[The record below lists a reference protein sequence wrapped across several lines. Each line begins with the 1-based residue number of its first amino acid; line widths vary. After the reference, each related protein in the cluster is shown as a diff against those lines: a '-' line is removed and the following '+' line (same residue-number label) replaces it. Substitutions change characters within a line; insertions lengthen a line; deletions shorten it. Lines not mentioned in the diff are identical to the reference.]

1 MEELWRVST
10 RLPAQQPGNKMK
22 GIGQGVVPL
31 LAFSYLSRIC
41 ASSLAAL
48 LAIML
53 PAALAAQTPSE
64 YRINAGDELEVFV
77 WGEERLQRPVRVL
90 PDGTFAFPLAG
101 TIHAAGKTGPE
112 IAGAIS
118 ERIKGNYRNIVPD
131 VTVAVRD
138 TAGARFYVVGKVRTP
153 GGYAI
158 GRTVNVVQALS
169 LAGGTAEFADVDN
182 AVILRQ
188 TPTGQSVERVRLSE
202 VLKGSRSLANGP
214 QANALPV
221 LGSGDVLVI
230 P

>member
-1 MEELWRVST
+1 LRSVFAS
-10 RLPAQQPGNKMK
+10 
-22 GIGQGVVPL
+22 
-31 LAFSYLSRIC
+31 C
-41 ASSLAAL
+41 AAAL
-48 LAIML
+48 LAAMA
-53 PAALAAQTPSE
+53 PGAVAAQVPGE
-64 YRINAGDELEVFV
+64 YRINPGDELEVFV

-101 TIHAAGKTGPE
+101 TIIAAGKTAPE
-112 IAGAIS
+112 IAGVIS
-118 ERIKGNYRNIVPD
+118 DKIKGNYRNAVPD

-158 GRTVNVVQALS
+158 GRSVNVVQALS

-188 TPTGQSVERVRLSE
+188 TPTGQSVERVRLAE
-202 VLKGSRSLANGP
+202 VLKGSRGLANGP
-214 QANALPV
+214 QVSPLPT

>member
-1 MEELWRVST
+1 MHPWR
-10 RLPAQQPGNKMK
+10 L
-22 GIGQGVVPL
+22 
-31 LAFSYLSRIC
+31 
-41 ASSLAAL
+41 LAAL
-48 LAIML
+48 G
-53 PAALAAQTPSE
+53 AALVAIAAPVAAAAQAEGE

-90 PDGTFAFPLAG
+90 PDGSFAFPLAG
-101 TIHAAGKTGPE
+101 TIVAAGRTAPE
-112 IAGAIS
+112 IASDIGA
-118 ERIKGNYRNIVPD
+118 RIKGKYKAMPD
-131 VTVAVRD
+131 ITVAVRD

-188 TPTGQSVERVRLSE
+188 TPAGQSVERVRLAE
-202 VLKGSRSLANGP
+202 VLKGGRSLANGP
-214 QANALPV
+214 QANPLPT

>member
-1 MEELWRVST
+1 MSFSIRT
-10 RLPAQQPGNKMK
+10 RAAGSWFAAA
-22 GIGQGVVPL
+22 I
-31 LAFSYLSRIC
+31 A
-41 ASSLAAL
+41 LAA
-48 LAIML
+48 

-64 YRINAGDELEVFV
+64 YRVNPGDELEVFV
-77 WGEERLQRPVRVL
+77 WGEERMQRPVRVL
-90 PDGTFAFPLAG
+90 PDGSFAFPLAG
-101 TIHAAGKTGPE
+101 TIAAAGKTAPQ
-112 IAGAIS
+112 IAADIG
-118 ERIKGNYRNIVPD
+118 EKIKGNYRKAVPD

-188 TPTGQSVERVRLSE
+188 TPSGQSVERVRLAE
-202 VLKGSRSLANGP
+202 VLKGSRGLDNGP
-214 QANALPV
+214 QAKPLPV

>member
-1 MEELWRVST
+1 LFLFSHPLR
-10 RLPAQQPGNKMK
+10 
-22 GIGQGVVPL
+22 GI
-31 LAFSYLSRIC
+31 AIC
-41 ASSLAAL
+41 AAFCLAA
-48 LAIML
+48 MQ
-53 PAALAAQTPSE
+53 PVALMAQTPGE
-64 YRINAGDELEVFV
+64 YRVNAGDELEVFV

-101 TIHAAGKTGPE
+101 TIVAAGKTAPE
-112 IAGAIS
+112 IASAIS
-118 ERIKGNYRNIVPD
+118 ERIKDNYRKVVPD

-138 TAGARFYVVGKVRTP
+138 TSGSRFYVVGKVRTP

-202 VLKGSRSLANGP
+202 VLKGSRSLSNGP
-214 QANALPV
+214 QASPLPT

>member
-1 MEELWRVST
+1 LSPFS
-10 RLPAQQPGNKMK
+10 RLQR
-22 GIGQGVVPL
+22 IGAL
-31 LAFSYLSRIC
+31 C
-41 ASSLAAL
+41 LAAW

-53 PAALAAQTPSE
+53 PAGLAAQTPGE
-64 YRINAGDELEVFV
+64 YRVNPGDELEVFV

-101 TIHAAGKTGPE
+101 TINAAGKTAPE
-112 IAGAIS
+112 IAGLIS
-118 ERIKGNYRNIVPD
+118 DRIKGNYRKVVPD

-138 TAGARFYVVGKVRTP
+138 TAGARFYVVGKVRAP

-169 LAGGTAEFADVDN
+169 LAGGTVEFADVDN

-214 QANALPV
+214 QANPLPTM
-221 LGSGDVLVI
+221 GSGDVLVI

>member
-1 MEELWRVST
+1 MSPFSHPSRFVVS
-10 RLPAQQPGNKMK
+10 RF
-22 GIGQGVVPL
+22 VVL
-31 LAFSYLSRIC
+31 
-41 ASSLAAL
+41 LAAL
-48 LAIML
+48 LPGTL
-53 PAALAAQTPSE
+53 VAQTPGPLPASIPNE
-64 YRINAGDELEVFV
+64 YRINPGDELEVFV

-101 TIHAAGKTGPE
+101 TIAAAGKTALE
-112 IAGAIS
+112 IAGTIS
-118 ERIKGNYRNIVPD
+118 ERIKGNYRKAIPD

-188 TPTGQSVERVRLSE
+188 TPSGQSVERVRLSE
-202 VLKGSRSLANGP
+202 VLKGSRALSNGP
-214 QANALPV
+214 QASPLPI

>member
-1 MEELWRVST
+1 
-10 RLPAQQPGNKMK
+10 
-22 GIGQGVVPL
+22 
-31 LAFSYLSRIC
+31 
-41 ASSLAAL
+41 
-48 LAIML
+48 ML
-53 PAALAAQTPSE
+53 PFSQLLRVIALCALTCFVVMQPVALEAQTPGE
-64 YRINAGDELEVFV
+64 YRINPGDELEVFV

-101 TIHAAGKTGPE
+101 TIMAAGKTGPE
-112 IAGAIS
+112 IASAIS
-118 ERIKGNYRNIVPD
+118 ERIKDNYRKAVPD

-138 TAGARFYVVGKVRTP
+138 TAGSRFYVVGKVRAP

-158 GRTVNVVQALS
+158 GRTVNVIQALS

-202 VLKGSRSLANGP
+202 VLKGSKSLSNGP
-214 QANALPV
+214 QASPLPT

>member
-1 MEELWRVST
+1 MRNLS
-10 RLPAQQPGNKMK
+10 
-22 GIGQGVVPL
+22 
-31 LAFSYLSRIC
+31 AFSHWWR
-41 ASSLAAL
+41 LAAL
-48 LAIML
+48 FVAACCVASLPVGAI
-53 PAALAAQTPSE
+53 AQTPGE
-64 YRINAGDELEVFV
+64 YRVNAGDELEIFV

-101 TIHAAGKTGPE
+101 TIEAAGKTAPE
-112 IAGAIS
+112 IASAIS
-118 ERIKGNYRNIVPD
+118 ERIKGNYRKVVPD

-153 GGYAI
+153 GSFAI
-158 GRTVNVVQALS
+158 SRTVNVVQALS

-182 AVILRQ
+182 AVILRE
-188 TPTGQSVERVRLSE
+188 TATGQSVEQIRLSE

-214 QANALPV
+214 QASPLPT

>member
-1 MEELWRVST
+1 M
-10 RLPAQQPGNKMK
+10 
-22 GIGQGVVPL
+22 
-31 LAFSYLSRIC
+31 
-41 ASSLAAL
+41 

-53 PAALAAQTPSE
+53 PAGLSAQTPGE
-64 YRINAGDELEVFV
+64 YRVNPGDELEVFV

-101 TIHAAGKTGPE
+101 TINAAGKTAPE

-118 ERIKGNYRNIVPD
+118 ERIKGNYRKIVPD

-214 QANALPV
+214 QANPLPT